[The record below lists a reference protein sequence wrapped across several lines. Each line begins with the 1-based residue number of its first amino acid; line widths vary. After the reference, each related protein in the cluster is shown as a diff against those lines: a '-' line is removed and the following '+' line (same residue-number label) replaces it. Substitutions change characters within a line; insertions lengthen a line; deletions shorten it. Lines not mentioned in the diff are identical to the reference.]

1 MDADL
6 SNMQLIS
13 KFDKIFKFLLYLI
26 EIFGKYA
33 WVTLWKDKRGTTITN
48 AFQKVLKESI
58 CKPNKVWLDKGS
70 KFHNRSVKSW
80 HRNV

>member
-1 MDADL
+1 MKETCRGATKNKNISNKKSAEELYKPIIRIFKKRKVYSTFVDNILDADL

-33 WVTLWKDKRGTTITN
+33 
-48 AFQKVLKESI
+48 
-58 CKPNKVWLDKGS
+58 
-70 KFHNRSVKSW
+70 
-80 HRNV
+80 